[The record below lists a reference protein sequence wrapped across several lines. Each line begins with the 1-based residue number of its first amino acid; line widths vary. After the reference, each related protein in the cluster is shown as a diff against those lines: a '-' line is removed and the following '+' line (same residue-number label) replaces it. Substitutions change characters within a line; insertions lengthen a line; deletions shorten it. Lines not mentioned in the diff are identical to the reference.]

1 MSGKKRIFAGKK
13 CFTYLYIYIRYGK
26 DSRSWR
32 VKVIK
37 GHYHFQTPK
46 DSGHF
51 RSFSFSNRC
60 IGGWILEEVNRKGWR
75 LHSPLTERKSP
86 RCISHQ
92 GLKSSFNFYEVQPS
106 FGCTSFKHT
115 VELVYLSRDQRL
127 NLLLF
132 WQCLALFFSS
142 SWPVAPW
149 CQRHIAWAMMHSY
162 RYTLQKRRY

>member
-1 MSGKKRIFAGKK
+1 MSSALISDK
-13 CFTYLYIYIRYGK
+13 
-26 DSRSWR
+26 
-32 VKVIK
+32 
-37 GHYHFQTPK
+37 
-46 DSGHF
+46 
-51 RSFSFSNRC
+51 
-60 IGGWILEEVNRKGWR
+60 RKGWR

-92 GLKSSFNFYEVQPS
+92 RLKSSFNFYEVQPT

-149 CQRHIAWAMMHSY
+149 CQRHIAWAMMHSFVVAKYPIRKIVVLTMFKLSDHQKTVACKSALILLMQALSRWCPRHGIVSGTELSY
-162 RYTLQKRRY
+162 RTC

>member
-1 MSGKKRIFAGKK
+1 MRRVAIFCSTENSGHEGSK
-13 CFTYLYIYIRYGK
+13 
-26 DSRSWR
+26 SWR
-32 VKVIK
+32 VIIIFKPVYRWLN
-37 GHYHFQTPK
+37 HW
-46 DSGHF
+46 
-51 RSFSFSNRC
+51 R
-60 IGGWILEEVNRKGWR
+60 GWR
-75 LHSPLTERKSP
+75 AYLFSQLGGEWKGMIFRNLTERKSP

-92 GLKSSFNFYEVQPS
+92 RLKSSFNFYEAQPT

-115 VELVYLSRDQRL
+115 VKLVYLSRDQRL

-149 CQRHIAWAMMHSY
+149 CQQHIAWAMMHSY